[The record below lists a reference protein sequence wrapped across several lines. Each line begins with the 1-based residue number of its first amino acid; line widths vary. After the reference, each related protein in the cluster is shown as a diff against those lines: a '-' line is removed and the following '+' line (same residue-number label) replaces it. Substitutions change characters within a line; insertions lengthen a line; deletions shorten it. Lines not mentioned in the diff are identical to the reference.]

1 MCKSLPVLKDC
12 ESGIHGPHPI
22 FTPQH
27 MVLLSSLQTQGLES
41 DFSFFAL
48 FGAVPSLPS
57 LAEICMSICAQ
68 PAVQAFIKHLAVG
81 LRAVGSQ
88 MDKSESEGPTVA
100 EPSVEPVLYG

>member
-1 MCKSLPVLKDC
+1 MCEFFPVLQVC

-27 MVLLSSLQTQGLES
+27 MVPLSPLQTQGLES

-48 FGAVPSLPS
+48 FGAVPSLPP
-57 LAEICMSICAQ
+57 LAEVCMSICAQ
-68 PAVQAFIKHLAVG
+68 PAFQAFIKHLAVG

-88 MDKSESEGPTVA
+88 QDKSESERPTH
-100 EPSVEPVLYG
+100 SS